1 MQTCRP
7 LVGIFVLQPF
17 CFHNFTAEKFTFRNT
32 YFWNKMDKLF
42 SVNWHDMIIPSQ
54 SLLEVCIRGTI
65 TYWIIYLCMRLFRR
79 GAGQLSISDLLLIT
93 MISDAAQNAMAGTYN
108 SISEGAV
115 LILTLVFWDYAI
127 DWMGYK
133 KVIFGKFAKPEPIL
147 LVRNGRLIRQN
158 MEKELM
164 DEEELISLLREKD
177 VDDYKKIKT
186 CYLEATG
193 NISVI
198 LKE

>member
-1 MQTCRP
+1 
-7 LVGIFVLQPF
+7 
-17 CFHNFTAEKFTFRNT
+17 
-32 YFWNKMDKLF
+32 MDKLF

-158 MEKELM
+158 MEKELI
-164 DEEELISLLREKD
+164 DEEELMSLLREKD
-177 VDDYKKIKT
+177 VDDYRVSKPRVTI
-186 CYLEATG
+186 
-193 NISVI
+193 
-198 LKE
+198 